1 MNKIGFLFPI
11 LFILMFTLITP
22 RVFAGAMSPS
32 TMVLM
37 GGAILVV
44 MMLFR
49 PKKAATKT
57 AQAVADE
64 IMDDFSADAF
74 DGDEVLRKKFYA
86 ALSDLG
92 GNMPKGA
99 VSKLQKLAPL
109 CTGKKEQYAVAMA
122 TALCWKKQN
131 NHKNAVREYNKAVI
145 IHPSASLAFTIGDC
159 YQRLGELDKA
169 RDSYEFAQELE
180 PGNAKYP
187 SCIATT
193 YVGDGNY
200 NAAMDYAAEA
210 LDLDETY
217 AQALATMAICHG
229 MQDDA
234 LMHRHYLKLAADNG
248 YSQQKILDTVKA
260 LKKRQ

>member
-180 PGNAKYP
+180 PGN
-187 SCIATT
+187 
-193 YVGDGNY
+193 Y

-248 YSQQKILDTVKA
+248 YSEQKILYTVKA